1 MQLFMLIFI
10 THAMT
15 IIFFSLFVLN
25 KKKFVFVDTRVGIFF
40 LCCIFW
46 EYYFGL
52 IYIFWFSCCFWFMH
66 EADYQLNALC
76 VRVCAPHRMQCNGH
90 TVSKCMKMWA
100 NLWYFLFW
108 KYFISSPY
116 AVSNSWHNSQNTLN
130 IYWNAKQIQ
139 LIKHTIDM
147 TITSIK
153 AAIMHIPVINT
164 DYWSLCFT
172 PIMWQRQKK
181 IYNEYD
187 PMNIKWQI

>member
-1 MQLFMLIFI
+1 
-10 THAMT
+10 MT
-15 IIFFSLFVLN
+15 ITFFFLFVLN
-25 KKKFVFVDTRVGIFF
+25 KKKICIRWYPRWFF
-40 LCCIFW
+40 FFWCCIFW

-76 VRVCAPHRMQCNGH
+76 VRVCARHIECNAM
-90 TVSKCMKMWA
+90 VIPWVNAWKCGRISDI
-100 NLWYFLFW
+100 FSFE
-108 KYFISSPY
+108 FISSHPLTPL
-116 AVSNSWHNSQNTLN
+116 SNAWHNSQNTLN

-153 AAIMHIPVINT
+153 TAIMHIPVINT

-172 PIMWQRQKK
+172 PIMWQRQK
-181 IYNEYD
+181 I
-187 PMNIKWQI
+187 